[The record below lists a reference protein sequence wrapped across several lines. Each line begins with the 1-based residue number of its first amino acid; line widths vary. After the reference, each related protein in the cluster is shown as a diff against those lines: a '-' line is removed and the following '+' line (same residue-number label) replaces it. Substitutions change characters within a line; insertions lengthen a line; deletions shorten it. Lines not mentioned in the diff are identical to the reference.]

1 MPSFIKQKQNDI
13 SDFMQ
18 NSQSINILEQLEEPN
33 YVDEY
38 DGDEDLGFDLY
49 EVPEK
54 EFQKIA
60 DQLAEK
66 YNFPARATS
75 QQKKS
80 KGKQRWGG
88 GGSEG

>member
-1 MPSFIKQKQNDI
+1 MPSFIKQKQNDV
-13 SDFMQ
+13 SDFLQ

-49 EVPEK
+49 EVPER

-80 KGKQRWGG
+80 KRNFSGQLR
-88 GGSEG
+88 